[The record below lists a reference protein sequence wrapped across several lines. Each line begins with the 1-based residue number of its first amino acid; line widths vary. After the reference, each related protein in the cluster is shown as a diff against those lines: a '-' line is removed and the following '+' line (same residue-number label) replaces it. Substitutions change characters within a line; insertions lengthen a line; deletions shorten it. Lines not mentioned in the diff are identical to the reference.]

1 LTNIEEPPLD
11 KEHSHLPE
19 ITTRV
24 IQDEAGF
31 TLVEIMIAAAIAFV
45 VAFALAEVL
54 TTTTRQEASVKM
66 RQEMYNYIQQQKYEN
81 KIVAPPSPDP

>member
-1 LTNIEEPPLD
+1 
-11 KEHSHLPE
+11 
-19 ITTRV
+19 
-24 IQDEAGF
+24 
-31 TLVEIMIAAAIAFV
+31 MIAAAIAFV